1 MITSF
6 IHFQDL
12 HLRSIEA
19 HSYQDGIKPRTDV
32 FKFSEISNNLAD
44 SSNIFI
50 MIPSQ
55 LFGFMKY
62 ENHLGHK
69 GEILK
74 ANALIQVE
82 EQLISDISS
91 LHFFYNADLQ
101 LASWIESNIFETI
114 VQNINELDAEVTIIP
129 EHFLLQD
136 QEEIILIRDNTFIVS
151 FSNHSGF
158 GGNLDILH
166 DYLETLDS
174 NIFNASDF
182 LLLAD
187 ATSAAKYFPQHKK
200 VKQKYLP
207 DIHRG
212 FLQHETAST
221 WNLFQRKWSF
231 KFFKSKIKLS
241 SIESSLIAAS
251 VLMILIAPLM
261 INAVLAASITSY
273 KESTMNVFR
282 QLNPGLTRLVNPKA
296 QIDDL
301 TRDIPILI
309 SVEPKNLEALAYIET
324 LADESIKRIEF
335 DLVNKNIKAMVERLP
350 SYKLDFIKAGLK
362 TNNLTMNI
370 KDLVESSDGFHGLI
384 VINYDAE

>member
-19 HSYQDGIKPRTDV
+19 HSYEDGMKPRTDV

-44 SSNIFI
+44 SSSIFI

-114 VQNINELDAEVTIIP
+114 AQNINELDAEVTIIP
-129 EHFLLQD
+129 EHFLLQG
-136 QEEIILIRDNTFIVS
+136 QEESIFIRDNTFIVS
-151 FSNHSGF
+151 FANHSGF
-158 GGNLDILH
+158 GGNLEILH
-166 DYLETLDS
+166 DYLDALDS
-174 NIFNASDF
+174 NAFNASDF

-187 ATSAAKYFPQHKK
+187 ATSAAKYFPQHQKT
-200 VKQKYLP
+200 KQKYLP
-207 DIHRG
+207 DLHRG
-212 FLQHETAST
+212 FLQHDTASS

-231 KFFKSKIKLS
+231 RFLKSKIKLS

-251 VLMILIAPLM
+251 VLIILIAPLM

-273 KESTMNVFR
+273 QESTMKVFR

-301 TRDIPILI
+301 TRDIPIQI
-309 SVEPKNLEALAYIET
+309 AVVPKNLEALAYIET

-335 DLVNKNIKAMVERLP
+335 DLVNKNVKAAVERLP
-350 SYKLDFIKAGLK
+350 SYKLDLIKAGLK
-362 TNNLTMNI
+362 TNNLTVNV